1 MKRKSLGRGLSAL
14 LSELPEETAARVR
27 FQELSLD
34 WINENDYQPREYF
47 DEESL
52 ADLAASIKLHGILQ
66 PVLVRPDPVDPDR
79 FQLIAGERRLR
90 ACRMLNLETIPA
102 VIIAAEDLHT
112 LELALVE
119 NLQRTDLNPIEEA
132 HAYSDLIKS
141 FNLTQETVA
150 QRVGK
155 SRESIANSLRLLILP
170 ESIQEMIRRNDLT
183 AGHARA
189 LVGIAPESKALSL
202 ARRIVSEKLSV
213 RDVERLAASEKASAE
228 PKSAVKQAEPHHDPY
243 LRNLEALLQEH
254 LQTKARIIR
263 NKSGKGR
270 IEIEFYDNSQLT
282 SLLEKMRIRFE
293 G

>member
-1 MKRKSLGRGLSAL
+1 M
-14 LSELPEETAARVR
+14 PEETAARVR
-27 FQELSLD
+27 FQELSPD
-34 WINENDYQPREYF
+34 WINENDYQPREFF

-66 PVLVRPDPVDPDR
+66 PILVRPDPVDPDR

-90 ACRMLNLETIPA
+90 ACRMLNLETIPS

-119 NLQRTDLNPIEEA
+119 NLQRANLNPIEEA
-132 HAYSDLIKS
+132 HAYSELIKS

-155 SRESIANSLRLLILP
+155 SRESVTNSLRLLNLP
-170 ESIQEMIRRNDLT
+170 ESIQELIRSNELT

-189 LVGIAPESKALSL
+189 LVGLVPESKALSL
-202 ARRIVSEKLSV
+202 ARRIVIDSLSV
-213 RDVERLAASEKASAE
+213 RDVERLVASEKAPSQS
-228 PKSAVKQAEPHHDPY
+228 KSAVKQVEPHHDPY

-263 NKSGKGR
+263 NKNGKGR

-282 SLLEKMRIRFE
+282 SLFEKMRIRFE

>member
-1 MKRKSLGRGLSAL
+1 M
-14 LSELPEETAARVR
+14 PEETAARVR
-27 FQELSLD
+27 FQELSPD
-34 WINENDYQPREYF
+34 WINENDYQPREFF

-66 PVLVRPDPVDPDR
+66 PILVRPDPVDPDR

-90 ACRMLNLETIPA
+90 ACRMLNLETIPS

-119 NLQRTDLNPIEEA
+119 NLQRANLNPIEEA
-132 HAYSDLIKS
+132 HAYSELIKS

-155 SRESIANSLRLLILP
+155 SRESVTNSLRLLNLP
-170 ESIQEMIRRNDLT
+170 ESIQELIRSNELT

-189 LVGIAPESKALSL
+189 LVGLVPESKALSL
-202 ARRIVSEKLSV
+202 ARRIVSDSLSV
-213 RDVERLAASEKASAE
+213 RDVERLVASEKAPSQS
-228 PKSAVKQAEPHHDPY
+228 KSAVKQVEPHHDPY

-263 NKSGKGR
+263 NKNGKGR

-282 SLLEKMRIRFE
+282 SLFEKMRIRFE